1 MVSYILRRIL
11 SVIPILFGVALLTFL
26 LYTVFGEDPVRIAL
40 GHHATSES
48 IDALRHKWGMDL
60 PLYQQFFEFL
70 RQIVF
75 FDYGESYSTGEKI
88 SKIFWDGALISFSL
102 TAPPFFLSL
111 IFNVAFALLI
121 SRYRDGFFDHISR
134 FFFMATMSVSYLV
147 YIIGFQYLL
156 AYKLDL
162 FPIQGYAPGFESIPY
177 LLLPWIILFVVSWGP
192 DVRMYR
198 TIFLDQSKAD
208 YIRTAKAKG
217 ASEIRVLFIH
227 LLKNAMIPILTN
239 TVVAV
244 PFLITGAFVMER
256 YFSIP
261 GIGDITITA
270 IHEGDY
276 PILKA
281 MTMLSAILYTLFNLL
296 TDLLYAFFDPR
307 IKLE

>member
-1 MVSYILRRIL
+1 
-11 SVIPILFGVALLTFL
+11 
-26 LYTVFGEDPVRIAL
+26 
-40 GHHATSES
+40 
-48 IDALRHKWGMDL
+48 
-60 PLYQQFFEFL
+60 
-70 RQIVF
+70 
-75 FDYGESYSTGEKI
+75 
-88 SKIFWDGALISFSL
+88 
-102 TAPPFFLSL
+102 
-111 IFNVAFALLI
+111 
-121 SRYRDGFFDHISR
+121 
-134 FFFMATMSVSYLV
+134 
-147 YIIGFQYLL
+147 
-156 AYKLDL
+156 
-162 FPIQGYAPGFESIPY
+162 
-177 LLLPWIILFVVSWGP
+177 
-192 DVRMYR
+192 MYR